1 MTNARNIVSNTFNHP
16 MARRQHKRNDDL
28 GIEPMPRPVKED
40 PRFNMA
46 LARGLDILRAFRPG
60 DTFLGNTELAE
71 RTGIPASTLSRFTF
85 TLQELGY
92 LLYVENLGRY
102 QLGPGVLSLG
112 FSMMATVGIQTIARP
127 LMMELAQASGGAV
140 GLAAMDGQDMVY
152 LEVAK
157 GTAPVTP
164 NYGAGYRIPVARTTL
179 GWACLSGME
188 PCRQEEALA
197 SLGQALNGDWPDAK
211 KRITTAFK
219 EMRTR
224 GFCLQM
230 SGPYVPSVSAVGVA
244 VRSHNDA
251 RDFAFNLTASTTL
264 VSRKDLENEWG
275 PRLFEL
281 ARKIEVERA

>member
-1 MTNARNIVSNTFNHP
+1 
-16 MARRQHKRNDDL
+16 MARRPHKRNDGP
-28 GIEPMPRPVKED
+28 GIAPGTEPLKDD

-92 LLYVENLGRY
+92 LLYVEKLGRY
-102 QLGPGVLSLG
+102 QLGPGVLALG
-112 FSMMATVGIQTIARP
+112 FSMMATVGIQAIARP
-127 LMMELAQASGGAV
+127 LMAELAAASGGAV
-140 GLAAMDGQDMVY
+140 GLAAMDGVDMVY

-188 PCRQEEALA
+188 ACAQALALA
-197 SLGQALNGDWPDAK
+197 SLEQALDRDWRGAQ
-211 KRITTAFK
+211 KRIATAFK

-224 GFCLQM
+224 GFCLQT
-230 SGPYVPSVSAVGVA
+230 SGAYVPSVSAVGVA

-251 RDFAFNLTASTTL
+251 RSFAFNLTASSAL
-264 VSRKDLENEWG
+264 VSRKALETVWG
-275 PRLFEL
+275 PKLFDL
-281 ARKIEVERA
+281 ARKIEVDRR